1 MIIKFALKRLL
12 QLIPLLVAIS
22 IVIFGIIQLP
32 PGDYLTTYI
41 QQLELAGNTVSQ
53 STIINLTQQYALDKP
68 VHIQYFRWI
77 TNIVTKGNFGRSF
90 VYDRPV
96 ADILKERIGTTI
108 LISLLTLVFVW
119 VVSIPIGIYS
129 ATHQYSF
136 FDYVFIFIGFIGLA
150 VPGFLIALGAI
161 YFIFTQTGISLS
173 GLFSPEFVDAPWS
186 MAKFIDV
193 LPRMG
198 LAVFVIGITQTA
210 GMIRQMRAMML
221 DELQKQY
228 VITARAKGLEERKV
242 LFKYPIRIA
251 INPMISTI
259 GWVLPGLISGEMI
272 VSIVLNLPTMGPMVK
287 RALMSQDMYLAA
299 SFLLIVSALTMVG
312 TLVSD
317 ILLAAADPRIKFG
330 GISE

>member
-1 MIIKFALKRLL
+1 MIVKFALRRLL

-77 TNIVTKGNFGRSF
+77 TNIVTKGDFGRSF

-96 ADILKERIGTTI
+96 SDILASRIGTTI

-119 VVSIPIGIYS
+119 LVSIPIGIYS

-136 FDYVFIFIGFIGLA
+136 FDYVFIFIGFVGLA
-150 VPGFLIALGAI
+150 VPGFLIALAAI
-161 YFIFTQTGISLS
+161 YFIFTHTGVSLS

-186 MAKFIDV
+186 MAKFIDM

-198 LAVFVIGITQTA
+198 LVVFVIGITQTA

-272 VSIVLNLPTMGPMVK
+272 VSIVLNMPTMGPMVK

-299 SFLLIVSALTMVG
+299 SFLLIVSVLTMIG
-312 TLVSD
+312 TLISD

>member
-1 MIIKFALKRLL
+1 MIVKYALRRLL

-68 VHIQYFRWI
+68 VYIQYFRWI
-77 TNIVTKGNFGRSF
+77 TNIITKGDFGRSF
-90 VYDRPV
+90 VFDRPV
-96 ADILKERIGTTI
+96 KDILASRIGTTI
-108 LISLLTLVFVW
+108 AISLLTLVFVW
-119 VVSIPIGIYS
+119 LVSIPIGIYS

-136 FDYVFIFIGFIGLA
+136 FDYIFIFIGFIGLA
-150 VPGFLIALGAI
+150 VPGFLIALAAI
-161 YFIFTQTGISLS
+161 YFIFVHTGVALD
-173 GLFSPEFVDAPWS
+173 GLFSPQFVDAPWS
-186 MAKFIDV
+186 MARFLDM
-193 LPRMG
+193 LPRLG

-228 VITARAKGLEERKV
+228 VITARAKGLEERK
-242 LFKYPIRIA
+242 LLWKYPIRIA

-272 VSIVLNLPTMGPMVK
+272 VSIVLNLPTMGPVVK
-287 RALMSQDMYLAA
+287 RALMTQDMYLAG
-299 SFLLIVSALTMVG
+299 SFLLIVSVLTMVG
-312 TLVSD
+312 TLISD
-317 ILLAAADPRIKFG
+317 IALAAVDPRIKFG

>member
-150 VPGFLIALGAI
+150 VPGFLIALAAV

>member
-1 MIIKFALKRLL
+1 MIVKFALRRLL
-12 QLIPLLVAIS
+12 QMIPLLVAIS

-41 QQLELAGNTVSQ
+41 QQLELNGNTVNQ

-68 VHIQYFRWI
+68 VYIQYLRWI
-77 TNIVTKGNFGRSF
+77 TNIVTKGDFGRSF

-96 ADILKERIGTTI
+96 KDILASRIGTTI
-108 LISLLTLVFVW
+108 LISLLTMVFVW
-119 VVSIPIGIYS
+119 LVSIPIGIYS

-161 YFIFTQTGISLS
+161 YFIFTHTGVSLS
-173 GLFSPEFVDAPWS
+173 GLFSPEFVDAQWS
-186 MAKFIDV
+186 MAKFMNM

-198 LAVFVIGITQTA
+198 LVVFVIGITQTA
-210 GMIRQMRAMML
+210 GMIRTMRAMML

-228 VITARAKGLEERKV
+228 VITARAKGLEERKL

-272 VSIVLNLPTMGPMVK
+272 IAIVLNLPTMGPVVK
-287 RALMSQDMYLAA
+287 RALMNQDMYLAG
-299 SFLLIVSALTMVG
+299 SFLLIVSALTMLG
-312 TLVSD
+312 NLISD